1 MIRGMLAPGAK
12 NDVGGRPPSTTRE
25 RIAEV
30 ALELFSRQGFEM
42 TTVDEIA
49 SAAGI
54 GRRTVFR
61 YFPSKNDMVWAD
73 FDQVLERMRAALA
86 LHAQEP
92 MMEAL
97 RRAVLESNLY
107 EPRDLPAL
115 RMRMTLI
122 TRAPAL
128 QGHAVIRY
136 AAWRRLVAEFCAAR
150 IGCRYDDLL
159 PQAIAHAA
167 LGVSTAALTRWIRS
181 GDEDLLRCLDEAY
194 RGLADGFAV
203 EAIGHL

>member
-1 MIRGMLAPGAK
+1 MASSAK
-12 NDVGGRPPSTTRE
+12 THEGGRPASTTRA

-30 ALELFSRQGFEM
+30 ALELFSRQGFEQ
-42 TTVDEIA
+42 TTIDEIA

-73 FDQVLERMRAALA
+73 FDRTLERLRSALVA
-86 LHAQEP
+86 HGHEP
-92 MMEAL
+92 MMDAL
-97 RRAVLESNLY
+97 RRAVIESNLY
-107 EPRDLPAL
+107 EPDELPAL

-122 TRAPAL
+122 TRVPAL
-128 QGHAVIRY
+128 QGHSMIRY
-136 AAWRRLVAEFCAAR
+136 GAWRRLIAEFCAAR

-159 PQAIAHAA
+159 PQTIAHAA
-167 LGVSTAALTRWIRS
+167 LGTSIAAFTRWVRI
-181 GDEDLLRCLDEAY
+181 GDEDLLRCLDEAF
-194 RGLADGFAV
+194 RGLSDGFAV

>member
-1 MIRGMLAPGAK
+1 MIPGIVAPGAK
-12 NDVGGRPPSTTRE
+12 SFGGRPPSTTRE

-30 ALELFSRQGFEM
+30 ALELFSRQGFEK
-42 TTVDEIA
+42 TTIDEIA
-49 SAAGI
+49 TAAGI

-61 YFPSKNDMVWAD
+61 YFPSKNDMVWVDYEGA
-73 FDQVLERMRAALA
+73 LERLSSALTV
-86 LHAQEP
+86 HAQEP
-92 MMEAL
+92 MMDGL
-97 RRAVLESNLY
+97 RRAVIESNLY

-122 TRAPAL
+122 TRVPVL

-159 PQAIAHAA
+159 PQTIAHAA
-167 LGVSTAALTRWIRS
+167 LGTSIAAFTRWIRV

>member
-1 MIRGMLAPGAK
+1 MASSAK
-12 NDVGGRPPSTTRE
+12 THEGGRPPSTTRA

-30 ALELFSRQGFEM
+30 ALELFSRQGFEQ
-42 TTVDEIA
+42 TTIDEIA

-73 FDQVLERMRAALA
+73 FDRTLERLRSALVA
-86 LHAQEP
+86 HGHEP
-92 MMEAL
+92 MMDAL
-97 RRAVLESNLY
+97 RRAVIESNLY
-107 EPRDLPAL
+107 EPDELPAL

-122 TRAPAL
+122 TRVPAL
-128 QGHAVIRY
+128 QGHSMIRY
-136 AAWRRLVAEFCAAR
+136 GAWRRLIAEFCAAR

-159 PQAIAHAA
+159 PQTIAHAA
-167 LGVSTAALTRWIRS
+167 LGTSIAAFTRWVRI
-181 GDEDLLRCLDEAY
+181 GDEDLLRCLDEAF
-194 RGLADGFAV
+194 RGLSDGFAV